1 MKAKKAKQLVQ
12 GHVVRGRARVQTPEP
27 VLYVVR
33 MEEVKA
39 RHGNLGVFILLMLF
53 RVMGLGEIILEESVR
68 GV

>member
-1 MKAKKAKQLVQ
+1 M
-12 GHVVRGRARVQTPEP
+12 RGRARVQTPEP